1 MRSDWHVRLS
11 AYVPLILWIGVIFF
25 LSSPAGSALET
36 SKFIGPLLRFL
47 FPAAPEE
54 TLRIYHGYVRK
65 FAHFAEYAIL
75 AFWAIRAF
83 STSSVGFLRNSRFW
97 LAILLVVLIAALD
110 EYHQSFEPSRTSSV
124 YDVLLDCIGGSTTAF
139 VFWLFTERRSHV
151 SGDTEQRSSE

>member
-1 MRSDWHVRLS
+1 MRRNWHVGLS